1 MVTIV
6 NMSSVAPKL
15 LTAEEFRHSGDNGI
29 RRELVAGEV
38 VVSKPLGGIHGVIAR
53 RLSARLGEWA
63 DSGSLGVVG
72 TESGFILDRNP
83 DLVRGP
89 DVYFVAAANIPP
101 SGVPE
106 AFWPLA
112 PTLAVEVISP
122 DETAVEIRTKV
133 LEYLHAGSA
142 LVWIVYPR
150 SREVIAHTPYGL
162 SRTFSESDTL
172 RDDQLLPG
180 FRCPVTELFR

>member
-1 MVTIV
+1 MSTVT
-6 NMSSVAPKL
+6 PKL
-15 LTAEEFRHSGDNGI
+15 LTAEEFWHSGDNGK

-38 VVSKPLGGIHGVIAR
+38 VVSMPPGGIHGVIAR

-63 DSGSLGVVG
+63 DVGSLGVVG

-89 DVYFVAAANIPP
+89 DVYFVATASIPL

-122 DETAVEIRTKV
+122 DETAVEIRGKV

-142 LVWIVYPR
+142 LVWNVYPR
-150 SREVIAHTPYGL
+150 SREVIAHTPDGL
-162 SRTFSESDTL
+162 SRAFSEHDVL
-172 RDDQLLPG
+172 QDNQVLPG
-180 FRCPVTELFR
+180 FRCPVAELFR